1 MMPPQKLAR
10 LVIANAWRNRR
21 QFLLSAIGI
30 IAGIAAFVFFLSLA
44 LQARAVILDAFPLE
58 RVEVVAPRA
67 SVLGMDMTK
76 SIDDDIVDKI
86 RTRPEVERAV
96 PRMALMFP
104 ATGTGWFEGNK
115 LAFELGGFAD
125 GIDPSF
131 ITNPEDK
138 KLFRDWESAEAKAA
152 QKPCG
157 PPPEYACA
165 NPDVYY
171 CSREDGKCHHRV
183 PVLISPTLIE
193 LYNAQFAPSHG
204 LPVIDGTL
212 KKLILERGGLGAMWI
227 YIGLGDTMV
236 AGSNTNL
243 KAPSREVQG
252 VLIGLSDK
260 AMPLGMTVPI
270 QYVERW
276 NREFAGEQAASSYS
290 SVEVLLRDQDDVAPF
305 AQWLK
310 DDLSLELNDSLG
322 EDFANVIFFITLLFM
337 VISVV
342 IITISAIN
350 IAHNFFMQVS
360 ERRREIGLL
369 RALGAT
375 RGDIR
380 ALILVEAALIGVV
393 GGGLGIA
400 VAYAGGALGDWAADK
415 WVPNFAFRPD
425 SFFDFHILILAAG
438 LGFAV
443 VFCVIGGLL
452 PARKAARMEPARALS
467 DR

>member
-1 MMPPQKLAR
+1 MMPPVKLVR
-10 LVIANAWRNRR
+10 LVGANAWRNRR
-21 QFLLSAIGI
+21 QFVLSAIGI

-44 LQARAVILDAFPLE
+44 LRARSVILEAFPLE

-67 SVLGMDMTK
+67 SVLGMNMTK
-76 SIDDDIVDKI
+76 PIDDAMVKAM
-86 RTRPEVERAV
+86 RARPEVTRAV

-104 ATGTGWFEGNK
+104 ATGEGWFEGNR

-131 ITNPEDK
+131 IDNPEDAA
-138 KLFRDWESAEAKAA
+138 LFRDWESPEARAA

-157 PPPEYACA
+157 PAPEYACPS
-165 NPDVYY
+165 PDTYY
-171 CSREDGKCHHRV
+171 CKVADGRCHHRV

-236 AGSNTNL
+236 SGSNTNL
-243 KAPSREVQG
+243 KAPPRKVQG

-270 QYVERW
+270 QYVRRW
-276 NREFAGEQAASSYS
+276 NREFAGEKAAANYS
-290 SVEVLLRDQDDVAPF
+290 SVEVMLRDQDDVAPF

-310 DDLSLELNDSLG
+310 EDLSLELKDSLG
-322 EDFANVIFFITLLFM
+322 EDFANVVFFITLLFM
-337 VISVV
+337 VISAV
-342 IITISAIN
+342 IVTISAIN

-380 ALILVEAALIGVV
+380 GLFLVEAALIGIV

-400 VAYAGGALGDWAADK
+400 VAYAGGLAADWAADK

-425 SFFDFHILILAAG
+425 SFFDFHPIILACG